1 MRKSQLPEW
10 WPDMARM
17 KPYTRLIDHLVHL
30 TLTTALVVVILDIFI
45 WRA

>member
-1 MRKSQLPEW
+1 
-10 WPDMARM
+10 MARM
-17 KPYTRLIDHLVHL
+17 KPYTWLIDHLVHL